1 MPTEPR
7 SLHVRTPLWRS
18 LPISRAAGCPVSLKM
33 EALQPDGSFKIRGIG
48 RLCAQAVAN
57 GTRHLVSASG
67 GNAGISTASAARE
80 LGVRA
85 TIFVFDGVPPT
96 ALDRI
101 RDQGAEVVQAGAT
114 WADAN
119 RAAIRAAEAPGAFY
133 VHPFD
138 HAEIWTGHSTLVDEI
153 VADGLRPSHMV
164 LAVGGGGL
172 LAGVLEGLDRHG
184 LQDTQIIAV
193 ETEGTASLH
202 AALQAGQ
209 LVRLA
214 KISSVAKTLGADQ
227 VAAGAFERALTH
239 RVESLVVTDDQ
250 ALSAVHRFALDHRV
264 LVEPAAGAALA
275 VAYGSL
281 GSIGQAQH
289 AVIVVCGGA
298 GIALAEH
305 PFAYR

>member
-48 RLCAQAVAN
+48 RLCAQVVAN

-96 ALDRI
+96 ALERI

-119 RAAIRAAEAPGAFY
+119 RAAIRAAEAPDSFY

-138 HAEIWTGHSTLVDEI
+138 HPEIWTGHSTLVDEI

-172 LAGVLEGLDRHG
+172 LAGVLQGLDRHG
-184 LQDTQIIAV
+184 LQDAQIIAV
-193 ETEGTASLH
+193 ETEGKH
-202 AALQAGQ
+202 W
-209 LVRLA
+209 
-214 KISSVAKTLGADQ
+214 
-227 VAAGAFERALTH
+227 
-239 RVESLVVTDDQ
+239 
-250 ALSAVHRFALDHRV
+250 
-264 LVEPAAGAALA
+264 
-275 VAYGSL
+275 
-281 GSIGQAQH
+281 
-289 AVIVVCGGA
+289 VVCAENRHFSRSAKSLSICSGFIQLHIRLLLTIITGA
-298 GIALAEH
+298 SPQAPMHSPSFSVIRPSGVVSL
-305 PFAYR
+305 